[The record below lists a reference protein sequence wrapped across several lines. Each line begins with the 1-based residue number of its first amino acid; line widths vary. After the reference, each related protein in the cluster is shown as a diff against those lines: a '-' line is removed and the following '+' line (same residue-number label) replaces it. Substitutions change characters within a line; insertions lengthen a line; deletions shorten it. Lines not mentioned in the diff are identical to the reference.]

1 MLGREWKK
9 LIYSLYVS
17 AKCSRAAAVEG
28 WMNWFHIMVLLTNG
42 HALLQDRKAKKKKIK
57 IFCTLWRAEQ
67 VKKKLLMIYCI
78 PFKPSFHNWFIS
90 SPSAVLRLLIKNLTH
105 PAVHLPDNLA
115 NDEGADNIKSQ
126 IRQMRVKRVR
136 ILDVKDEND
145 SIIDIDMWAK
155 FLNLKKLKILT
166 FYHHQRRLLIEA
178 VIIVYH
184 CYVSCIHK
192 ALNEINLSTFTS

>member
-1 MLGREWKK
+1 MHSPKGRA
-9 LIYSLYVS
+9 S
-17 AKCSRAAAVEG
+17 
-28 WMNWFHIMVLLTNG
+28 
-42 HALLQDRKAKKKKIK
+42 
-57 IFCTLWRAEQ
+57 
-67 VKKKLLMIYCI
+67 KKKLLMIYCI

-115 NDEGADNIKSQ
+115 NDEGADNIKKPDQ
-126 IRQMRVKRVR
+126 T
-136 ILDVKDEND
+136 DEGETCAYLRCEGWEWFNHWYWHVGK
-145 SIIDIDMWAK
+145 IFEFK
-155 FLNLKKLKILT
+155 KKLKILT
-166 FYHHQRRLLIEA
+166 FYYQQRRLLIEA